1 MAAREPLSHIHWL
14 TPVSRRWDVLGVPV
28 RVDGYNWK
36 RKVRVHV
43 LAGPG
48 RGQTFFAFAIDL
60 AHDHGRAALN
70 TALAALAFLPST
82 GHDVDPGCPVV
93 GPKVAQP
100 APARDGDPLEG
111 ALL

>member
-1 MAAREPLSHIHWL
+1 MAARAPLSHIHWL
-14 TPVSRRWDVLGVPV
+14 TPVSKRWDPLGVPV

-60 AHDHGRAALN
+60 CHDHGRAALN
-70 TALAALAFLPST
+70 TALAALTFLPST
-82 GHDVDPGCPVV
+82 GRDVDPGCPVV
-93 GPKVAQP
+93 GPSVSGRVP
-100 APARDGDPLEG
+100 HPDGDPLEG
-111 ALL
+111 VLL